1 MERLAGLKHL
11 NCKIG
16 FYKGSLKRQ
25 KMRKIIK
32 VSIIL
37 VILATLILGARF
49 IFFNTK
55 ESSVGVF
62 VSAAVE
68 QDTLLTSI
76 SATGSLEPVDRVEI
90 GTQVSGDLSRIYV
103 DFNSKVKKGQ
113 VLAELDKS
121 KWITNLRQAE
131 LAYKAAENDFQYK
144 KIIFERTQKL
154 AESKSVSTV
163 ELETAEYNMNAA
175 RFSME
180 RSKSDVEQAK
190 LNLSYCVIKSP
201 IDGVVLER
209 SVDVGQTVAAS
220 MSAPVLFILARDLSQ
235 MRVMASVDEADI
247 GSILQGQ
254 RVEFTVDAFP
264 KDRFFGKVEELRLNP
279 TVTSNVVTYT
289 VVISAENP
297 EFKLLPGMTAT
308 CTIVTKEEPN
318 AVVIPMQA
326 LHFKPAEGSY
336 KRMPRGQGEKSVSGK
351 GKKSL
356 DRSHDAA
363 RVWVSVNGQPE
374 PRRIKTGINDGVRI
388 QVLEGLSVGD
398 SVIVNQQMQTVKEE
412 VKKEGDTAT
421 SPFMPKRPGR
431 RR

>member
-121 KWITNLRQAE
+121 KWITNLRQSE

>member
-1 MERLAGLKHL
+1 
-11 NCKIG
+11 
-16 FYKGSLKRQ
+16 
-25 KMRKIIK
+25 MRKLIK

-131 LAYKAAENDFQYK
+131 LAYKSAENDFQYK

-318 AVVIPMQA
+318 AIVIPLQA
-326 LHFKPAEGSY
+326 LQFKPAEGSY
-336 KRMPRGQGEKSVSGK
+336 EKGMPRGQGQRSISGK
-351 GKKSL
+351 GKK
-356 DRSHDAA
+356 DFGRSRDGA
-363 RVWVSVNGQPE
+363 RVWVSVGGNPE

>member
-1 MERLAGLKHL
+1 
-11 NCKIG
+11 
-16 FYKGSLKRQ
+16 
-25 KMRKIIK
+25 MRKIVKIML
-32 VSIIL
+32 IL
-37 VILATLILGARF
+37 VIFASLILGARF
-49 IFFNTK
+49 VFFNTK

-180 RSKSDVEQAK
+180 RSKSDVQQAK

-336 KRMPRGQGEKSVSGK
+336 KRMPRGQGKKSVSGK

-374 PRRIKTGINDGVRI
+374 PRRIKTGINDGVRV

-398 SVIVNQQMQTVKEE
+398 SVIVNQQIQAVKKK
-412 VKKEGDTAT
+412 VKKEDKSAS

-431 RR
+431 R

>member
-1 MERLAGLKHL
+1 
-11 NCKIG
+11 
-16 FYKGSLKRQ
+16 
-25 KMRKIIK
+25 MRKLIK

-131 LAYKAAENDFQYK
+131 LAYKSAENDFQYK

-180 RSKSDVEQAK
+180 RSKSDVQQAK

-220 MSAPVLFILARDLSQ
+220 MSAPVLFI
-235 MRVMASVDEADI
+235 
-247 GSILQGQ
+247 
-254 RVEFTVDAFP
+254 
-264 KDRFFGKVEELRLNP
+264 
-279 TVTSNVVTYT
+279 
-289 VVISAENP
+289 
-297 EFKLLPGMTAT
+297 
-308 CTIVTKEEPN
+308 
-318 AVVIPMQA
+318 
-326 LHFKPAEGSY
+326 
-336 KRMPRGQGEKSVSGK
+336 
-351 GKKSL
+351 
-356 DRSHDAA
+356 
-363 RVWVSVNGQPE
+363 
-374 PRRIKTGINDGVRI
+374 
-388 QVLEGLSVGD
+388 
-398 SVIVNQQMQTVKEE
+398 
-412 VKKEGDTAT
+412 
-421 SPFMPKRPGR
+421 
-431 RR
+431 

>member
-121 KWITNLRQAE
+121 KWITNLRQSE

-180 RSKSDVEQAK
+180 RSKSDVQQAK
-190 LNLSYCVIKSP
+190 LNLSYCVIKSR
-201 IDGVVLER
+201 IDGGVLER

-336 KRMPRGQGEKSVSGK
+336 KRMPRGQG
-351 GKKSL
+351 KKRL
-356 DRSHDAA
+356 GRSDDAA
-363 RVWVSVNGQPE
+363 RVWVSVNGRPE
-374 PRRIKTGINDGVRI
+374 PRRIKTGINDGVRV

-421 SPFMPKRPGR
+421 SPFMPKRPN
-431 RR
+431 

>member
-121 KWITNLRQAE
+121 KWITNLRQSE

-180 RSKSDVEQAK
+180 RSKSDVQQAK

>member
-121 KWITNLRQAE
+121 KWITNLRQSE
-131 LAYKAAENDFQYK
+131 LAYKAAENDYQYK
-144 KIIFERTQKL
+144 KNIFERTQKL
-154 AESKSVSTV
+154 AESKSVSAV

-180 RSKSDVEQAK
+180 RSKSDVQQAK

-326 LHFKPAEGSY
+326 LHFKPAEGAY
-336 KRMPRGQGEKSVSGK
+336 EKGMPRGQGQRSISGK
-351 GKKSL
+351 GKR
-356 DRSHDAA
+356 DFGRSDDAA
-363 RVWVSVNGQPE
+363 RVWVSVNGRPE
-374 PRRIKTGINDGVRI
+374 PRRIKTGINDGVRV

-431 RR
+431 R

>member
-1 MERLAGLKHL
+1 ML
-11 NCKIG
+11 
-16 FYKGSLKRQ
+16 
-25 KMRKIIK
+25 
-32 VSIIL
+32 IL
-37 VILATLILGARF
+37 VIFASLILGARF
-49 IFFNTK
+49 VFFNTK

-62 VSAAVE
+62 VSAIVE
-68 QDTLLTSI
+68 QDTLITSI

-90 GTQVSGDLSRIYV
+90 GTQVSGDLSQIYV

-121 KWITNLRQAE
+121 KWLTNLHQAQ
-131 LAYKAAENDFQYK
+131 LAYKSAENDYQYK

-154 AESKSVSTV
+154 AESKSVSAV
-163 ELETAEYNMNAA
+163 ELETTDYNLNVA

-180 RSKSDVEQAK
+180 RSKSDVQQAK

-209 SVDVGQTVAAS
+209 SIDVGQTVAAS

-264 KDRFFGKVEELRLNP
+264 NDRFFGKVEELRLNP

-308 CTIVTKEEPN
+308 CTIITKEEPD
-318 AVVIPMQA
+318 AMVIPLRA
-326 LHFKPAEGSY
+326 LQFTPAEVTY
-336 KRMPRGQGEKSVSGK
+336 EKTLPRK
-351 GKKSL
+351 GKKRSG
-356 DRSHDAA
+356 RSHGGA
-363 RVWVSVNGQPE
+363 RVWVSVDERPE
-374 PRRIKTGINDGVRI
+374 PRRIKTGINDGVRV

-398 SVIVNQQMQTVKEE
+398 SVIVNQQIQAVKKK
-412 VKKEGDTAT
+412 VKKEDKSAS
-421 SPFMPKRPGR
+421 SPFMPKRPNR
-431 RR
+431 R